1 MLLYIWTTLYV
12 YDEHKN
18 LTKEIWIN
26 GDTGKEDL
34 STFNEYTY
42 NAQGKVQRKTIHQ
55 YLFPENVTYND
66 YTYNSDGSIKSV
78 HVSYSWKDDQSDL
91 DYSYTIE

>member
-1 MLLYIWTTLYV
+1 MEIQEKKIYRPLTNIPIML
-12 YDEHKN
+12 
-18 LTKEIWIN
+18 KERC
-26 GDTGKEDL
+26 KE
-34 STFNEYTY
+34 NYTS
-42 NAQGKVQRKTIHQ
+42 VP
-55 YLFPENVTYND
+55 FPENVTYND

>member
-1 MLLYIWTTLYV
+1 ML
-12 YDEHKN
+12 
-18 LTKEIWIN
+18 KERC
-26 GDTGKEDL
+26 KE
-34 STFNEYTY
+34 NYTS
-42 NAQGKVQRKTIHQ
+42 VP
-55 YLFPENVTYND
+55 FPENVTYND